1 MAGKRN
7 RRLVREGEPSQKTDR
22 GLEIPIPERSEFFG
36 ALDKASKK
44 NSEAKREK
52 PSRSSQEKR

>member
-1 MAGKRN
+1 MANRRR

-22 GLEIPIPERSEFFG
+22 GLEIPVPKRDQFFSD
-36 ALDKASKK
+36 LDKASKK
-44 NSEAKREK
+44 NSDREK